1 MPSSAERNSDVLK
14 VSGCITDE
22 NLQRDLLEASALAHF
37 ITTSAAPTGKQQ
49 DANRRWEK
57 ENLESLTI
65 SEIKYKPTGS

>member
-14 VSGCITDE
+14 VSGCIKDE

-49 DANRRWEK
+49 D
-57 ENLESLTI
+57 
-65 SEIKYKPTGS
+65 EIGDGKRKT